1 MVSKMELKNELL
13 RIGIKVQGNYAKKK
27 DIVKALEVLAAP
39 NKYKNFRLVRQYL
52 PVFSKKLE
60 LRPKDVNM
68 LNTFL
73 DSFLRDIETV
83 EKNLEKVKAALET
96 KEANELLVEN
106 YGYSAADL
114 NKFKGAIDSILGK
127 KKNVQE

>member
-83 EKNLEKVKAALET
+83 EKNLEKVKAALEI
-96 KEANELLVEN
+96 KDAKDLLLEN

-114 NKFKGAIDSILGK
+114 NKFKSAIDSILGR
-127 KKNVQE
+127 KKNLQD

>member
-1 MVSKMELKNELL
+1 MVSKTELKNELL
-13 RIGIKVQGNYAKKK
+13 RIGIKVQGNFAKKK

-60 LRPKDVNM
+60 IRPKDVNM

-96 KEANELLVEN
+96 KDAKDLLLEN

-127 KKNVQE
+127 KKNLQE

>member
-1 MVSKMELKNELL
+1 MELKNELL

-83 EKNLEKVKAALET
+83 EKNLEKVKAALEI
-96 KEANELLVEN
+96 KDAKDLLLEN

-114 NKFKGAIDSILGK
+114 NKFKSAIDSILGR
-127 KKNVQE
+127 KKNLQD

>member
-27 DIVKALEVLAAP
+27 DIVKALEVIAAP

-96 KEANELLVEN
+96 KEATELLVEN

-114 NKFKGAIDSILGK
+114 NKFKGAIDSILGR
-127 KKNVQE
+127 KKNLPE

>member
-1 MVSKMELKNELL
+1 MVSKMELKKDLIRL
-13 RIGIKVQGNYAKKK
+13 GIKVQGNYAKKK

-83 EKNLEKVKAALET
+83 EKNLEKVKTALET

-114 NKFKGAIDSILGK
+114 NKFKSAIDSILGK
-127 KKNVQE
+127 KKNLQA